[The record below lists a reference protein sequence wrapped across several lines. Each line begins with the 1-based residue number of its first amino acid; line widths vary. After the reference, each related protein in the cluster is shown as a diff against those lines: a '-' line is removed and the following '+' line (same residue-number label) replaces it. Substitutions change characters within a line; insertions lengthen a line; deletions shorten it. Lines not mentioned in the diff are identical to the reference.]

1 MDIARDLQDHQMLDR
16 DGQACGRVDDILIQ
30 WDVSAAHIGPLLSG
44 GGFLL
49 DQLGRLGRLLRPF
62 LRYRGAR
69 REVHIEWSEIVRV
82 EPHVIHLRNPRER
95 LELSSIGQS

>member
-1 MDIARDLQDHQMLDR
+1 MDVARDLQDHQMLDR
-16 DGQACGRVDDILIQ
+16 NGQACGRVDDILIQ
-30 WDVSAAHIGPLLSG
+30 WDADGARLGPLLSG

-49 DQLGRLGRLLRPF
+49 DQLGRVGRLLRPL

-69 REVHIEWSEIVRV
+69 REVHIEWPEIARV